1 MAAVLAVVREVMA
14 SLRLSLLFA
23 SLCIAGVAVAQPV
36 ESIDAVPPAIEP
48 MPARPFVGAAQH
60 RVPLTVPPFRGLEP
74 ALAITYGST
83 VGNGWLGVGMTLEG
97 LSTIERVSATL
108 GAPRGDATDLFL
120 LDGERLLPC
129 AVGSAAPS
137 CTSGGTHTTRR
148 ESFVRIAL
156 AGSTWTVTSPLG
168 VVSTYQTLAPP
179 VAVVTSRREPSG
191 NTVTYTY
198 AIAGG
203 VAYPATIAYNGTVI
217 TFLRAARTDVVT
229 AGLGA
234 SLRRMDQRL
243 VGIAIHTG
251 GVLDRAYGLS
261 YAATGAAGLS
271 LLAAV
276 REHGSDATVTAAGV
290 SGGTAL
296 PPTLLAYHADPPA
309 FSSAWYSGQIA
320 VPTGV
325 RILYDDVVIADVD
338 GDGRGDAIAVSAETS
353 GGTSVTGQLDVLVR
367 RGRADGTFEASSIRT
382 TSTANPYVEWHRH
395 LRVGDV
401 NGDNRADLVLVRA
414 ETTWGTSPTGLVEVQ
429 VALGTAT
436 GAFSVQARQW
446 LSNETYSG
454 EYQDV
459 MLADLDGDG
468 RRDLVLV
475 RLDHRGSGAYGSP
488 TALVALSTGTSFGAV
503 SKRTLVSLAD
513 GTTWGSMR
521 VHAGDVDG
529 DGRDDLVIVQRG
541 AALCSTGGSP
551 DRAWA
556 RTMRS
561 TGGGAFAAA
570 VTSTLTTGCADSYS
584 GDALVDLNA
593 DGRADLVGDYA
604 ATVTSGCSDCDSDL
618 KLVANL
624 GRGDGRF
631 EASVETTAW
640 TGSGVSIGRFTGV
653 FADVNG
659 DGLAD
664 RVGLR
669 ANSGDLNVHV
679 TYGRGDGR
687 FLTGY
692 PVLAGTAAP
701 TWWTNSG
708 QMTVADV
715 DGDGRFTPVA
725 SFSDNDEWHLIAS
738 LPSTRF
744 GTKLA
749 SATYPTGGR
758 VELTYAAST
767 AYPNGY
773 LPFAFPVLASS
784 RVLDGRGAVATT
796 SYSYTGGLYSRAER
810 RFFGFATSRI
820 TDPTGALR
828 DVAYTQHVADPDG
841 AIASEHERRSDGALM
856 RSTTTSYARSGNG
869 TTAPLVSLPARR
881 YQFDCDGDAVCK
893 SRSTGWTYSAYGAV
907 TREIEYGDDASD
919 TDNRTTVHTQVVN
932 PTAFITQL
940 DSTVDVVF
948 GAWATG
954 DVLGMPVAR
963 TQLAY
968 DGAADHT
975 VAPTRGLVTSL
986 GRWTSGQT
994 FVRQRWTYD
1003 ALGNPLTSTTPAG
1016 RTMTMTYD
1024 TRGQLVTRTN
1034 GLGHVETRRYDALG
1048 RTTELVDPNGGTT
1061 RLTYDALGR
1070 LVQRAT
1076 PDGGVASASFTS
1088 WGTPTAQYVTT
1099 AIADGTADGLWTR
1112 TYVDGLGRTVQV
1124 VAEGGIT
1131 TETRYDGRGRVIQ
1144 QSAPYLAGAT
1154 PLWTTT
1160 TYDALGRVVRVQRPD
1175 GAAESTSY
1183 ADWVRTVT
1191 DARGQVTITTYD
1203 GYQQEVRV
1211 VERGP
1216 TDQVTV
1222 IARDL
1227 LGQIYKTIDAAGN
1240 YYGTSYDALGRRL
1253 ASIDPNLG
1261 TWSYFYDGDGKLL
1274 RQTDARGL
1282 TISTEY
1288 DAIGRPTL
1296 RRLGVS
1302 TTLATFTYDQAAA
1315 GFANRGRLTSFTD
1328 ATGATRRDY
1337 DAMGRLRSEDK
1348 TIDGVTYQ
1356 LDWTYDQAGR
1366 VAAIDYPAVA
1376 GVRERVG
1383 FSYDAAGRPVGVGG
1397 YVTAASYDARG
1408 SLTGAV
1414 FGNSATLARSYS
1426 PSRGWVLG
1434 QSVTHAGVV
1443 VDHWTLTR
1451 DQVGNV
1457 TARTSAVDPLDAWQ
1471 YGYDA
1476 LGRLTTAD
1484 NVADNSL
1491 DQAFTYGVMGNRTSA
1506 RRGAVTS
1513 SYQYPAAGAA
1523 RPYAPSAI
1531 DGVAVRYDRNGNR
1544 LGIGAAPDAVYDA
1557 DNRLV
1562 SDGTTSYAYDAEGTR
1577 VRAGTTIFV
1586 RDLFEA
1592 TGAASWR
1599 YYYLGRERV
1608 ARRNQAGAVAYYHGD
1623 QVGTVRRL
1631 INNAGAV
1638 VATRRFGPF
1647 GDLLAS
1653 TGQADAFGLAGERRD
1668 PSGLY
1673 RMGARSMDPLHGLF
1687 TSPDPSDDPD
1697 PRRPQTLNR
1706 YAYAYNNPARIVDP
1720 TGFQGEDVNPPEPE
1734 VDEPSVDAYE
1744 PRILRST
1751 PEGLRWSWGN
1761 SVGGRPVVYDA
1772 PRLYSRSFYD
1782 QVERDG
1788 AINARWAFESQSGR
1802 LYASDNT
1809 FTRARAFESL
1819 DDARAYIDSQRAA
1832 AGDPASAVTN
1842 RAYRPR
1848 VDERPDLSGPQ
1859 YLESSDGQVYRYLD
1873 AGPGRAGTLEVID
1886 PSEVPPSVGIDQVLF
1901 IFRQELL
1908 S

>member
-1 MAAVLAVVREVMA
+1 MVPEVMA
-14 SLRLSLLFA
+14 SLRLSLVFA
-23 SLCIAGVAVAQPV
+23 SVCAAGVAAAQPV
-36 ESIDAVPPAIEP
+36 ESIDAVPPAIVP

-60 RVPLTVPPFRGLEP
+60 RIPLTVPPFRGLEP
-74 ALAITYGST
+74 ALAISYGSSA
-83 VGNGWLGVGMTLEG
+83 GNGWLGVGMTLEG
-97 LSTIERVSATL
+97 LSTIERVSDTL

-148 ESFVRIAL
+148 ETFVRIAL
-156 AGSTWTVTSPLG
+156 AGTTWTVTSPLG

-179 VAVVTSRREPSG
+179 VAVVTSRRDPSG

-198 AIAGG
+198 AVAGG

-217 TFLRAARTDVVT
+217 SFLRAARTDVVT
-229 AGLGA
+229 AGVGA
-234 SLRRMDQRL
+234 SLRRLDQRL
-243 VGIAIHTG
+243 IGIAIHTG
-251 GVLDRAYGLS
+251 GVLDRAYGLG
-261 YAATGAAGLS
+261 YGATGGAGLS
-271 LLAAV
+271 LLTAV
-276 REHGSDATVTAAGV
+276 REHGGDATVTAAGV

-296 PPTLLAYHADPPA
+296 PPTQLAYNADPPA
-309 FSSAWYSGQIA
+309 FTSAWYSGEIV
-320 VPTGV
+320 VPIGV
-325 RILYDDVVIADVD
+325 RILYDDVFIADVD
-338 GDGRGDAIAVSAETS
+338 GDGRGDAIAVSAEST
-353 GGTSVTGQLDVLVR
+353 GGTSVNGQLDVLVR
-367 RGRADGTFEASSIRT
+367 RGRADGTFEASSVRT
-382 TSTANPYVEWHRH
+382 TSTANRYVGWHDYV
-395 LRVGDV
+395 RVGDV

-414 ETTWGTSPTGLVEVQ
+414 ETTYGTSPTGLVEVQ
-429 VALGTAT
+429 LALGTAT
-436 GAFSVQARQW
+436 GQFSV
-446 LSNETYSG
+446 LSPVRLSSETYSG
-454 EYQDV
+454 EYHDV
-459 MLADLDGDG
+459 MLADVDGDG

-475 RLDHRGSGAYGSP
+475 RLDHRGNGAYGSP
-488 TALVALSTGTSFGAV
+488 TALVALSTGASFGAMT
-503 SKRTLVSLAD
+503 KRTLVSLAD

-529 DGRDDLVIVQRG
+529 DGKDDLVIVQRG

-570 VTSTLTTGCADSYS
+570 ITTTLTTSCADSYT

-604 ATVTSGCSDCDSDL
+604 ATVLGGCSDCDSDL

-631 EASVETTAW
+631 ETAVETTAW

-659 DGLAD
+659 DGLGD

-669 ANSGDLNVHV
+669 TNSGDLYVHV

-687 FLTGY
+687 FLTGS
-692 PVLAGTAAP
+692 PVLAGTTAP
-701 TWWTNSG
+701 TWWSSTG
-708 QMTVADV
+708 QMMVGDV

-725 SFSDNDEWHLIAS
+725 SFSDNDEWHLITS

-744 GTKLA
+744 GAKLA

-758 VELTYAAST
+758 VELTYVPST

-796 SYSYTGGLYSRAER
+796 GYSYTGGLYSHAER
-810 RFFGFATSRI
+810 RFFGFATARMVQP
-820 TDPTGALR
+820 DGAIR
-828 DVAYTQHVADPDG
+828 DLAYTQHVADPDG
-841 AIASEHERRSDGALM
+841 ALASEHERRSDGALL
-856 RSTTTSYARSGNG
+856 RYTTTSYARSGNG
-869 TTAPLVSLPARR
+869 TTAPLGSLPARR
-881 YQFDCDGDAVCK
+881 YQYECNGDLVCK
-893 SRSTGWTYSAYGAV
+893 SRSVGWAYSAYGAV
-907 TREIEYGDDASD
+907 TREIDHGDDASTND
-919 TDNRTTVHTQVVN
+919 DRTTVHTQVVN
-932 PTAFITQL
+932 PTAFITHL

-948 GAWATG
+948 GAWPTG
-954 DVLGMPVAR
+954 DVLGAPITR

-968 DGAADHT
+968 DGAATHT
-975 VAPTRGLVTSL
+975 VAPTRGHLTSL
-986 GRWTSGQT
+986 GRWTSGSS
-994 FVRQRWTYD
+994 FLVQRWTYD
-1003 ALGNPLTSTTPAG
+1003 AMGNPLTATTPAG
-1016 RTMTMTYD
+1016 RTMAMTYD
-1024 TRGQLVTRTN
+1024 ARGQLLTRTN
-1034 GLGHVETRRYDALG
+1034 ALGHVETRRYDALG

-1061 RLTYDALGR
+1061 RLTYDPLGR

-1088 WGTPTAQYVTT
+1088 WGAPTAQYVTT
-1099 AIADGTADGLWTR
+1099 TIADGTADGLWTR
-1112 TYVDGLGRTVQV
+1112 TYVDGLGRTVRV
-1124 VAEGGIT
+1124 LAEGGIT
-1131 TETRYDGRGRVIQ
+1131 TDTSYDGLGRVVQ
-1144 QSAPYLAGAT
+1144 QSAPYLTGAA
-1154 PLWTTT
+1154 PAWTTT
-1160 TYDALGRVVRVQRPD
+1160 SYDAIGRVVRVQRPD
-1175 GAAESTSY
+1175 GAAETTSY
-1183 ADWVRTVT
+1183 GDWTQTVT
-1191 DARGQVTITTYD
+1191 DPRGQVTITTYD
-1203 GYQQEVRV
+1203 GYQQEVQV
-1211 VERGP
+1211 IERGA
-1216 TDQVTV
+1216 TDQVTT

-1227 LGQIYKTIDAAGN
+1227 LGQVYKVIDAAGN
-1240 YYGTSYDALGRRL
+1240 YYGTSYDAVGRRV
-1253 ASIDPNLG
+1253 ASNDPNLG
-1261 TWSYFYDGDGKLL
+1261 GRTYFYDGDGRLL
-1274 RQTDARGL
+1274 RQTDARGV
-1282 TISTEY
+1282 TIAVEY
-1288 DAIGRPTL
+1288 DAIGRPTA
-1296 RRLGVS
+1296 RRLGVT
-1302 TTLATFTYDQAAA
+1302 TTLATFTYDQPTA
-1315 GFANRGRLTSFTD
+1315 GYANRGRLTSFTD
-1328 ATGATRRDY
+1328 ATGSTRRDY
-1337 DAMGRLRSEDK
+1337 DAVGRLRSEDK
-1348 TIDGVTYQ
+1348 TIAGVTYQ

-1366 VAAIDYPAVA
+1366 VAAIDYPAVG

-1383 FSYDAAGRPVGVGG
+1383 FTYDAAGRPVTVGG

-1414 FGNSATLARSYS
+1414 FGNTATLARSYS

-1443 VDHWTLTR
+1443 VDHWTVTR

-1476 LGRLTTAD
+1476 LGRLTSADNTAD
-1484 NVADNSL
+1484 NTL
-1491 DQAFTYGVMGNRTSA
+1491 DQVFTYGLMGNRTSA
-1506 RRGAVTS
+1506 RRGAVTT
-1513 SYQYPAAGAA
+1513 SYQYPATAAA

-1531 DGVAVRYDRNGNR
+1531 DGVAVRYDANGNR
-1544 LGIGAAPDAVYDA
+1544 LGIGAAPDAVYDSE
-1557 DNRLV
+1557 NRLV

-1577 VRAGTTIFV
+1577 VRAGSTIFV
-1586 RDLFEA
+1586 RDLLEV
-1592 TGAASWR
+1592 TGATSWR
-1599 YYYLGRERV
+1599 YYHLGRERV
-1608 ARRNQAGAVAYYHGD
+1608 ARRDQAGTVSYYHGD

-1647 GDLLAS
+1647 GELLAS
-1653 TGQADAFGLAGERRD
+1653 TGQADPFGLAGERRD

-1673 RMGARSMDPLHGLF
+1673 RMGARSMDPVHGLF

-1706 YAYAYNNPARIVDP
+1706 YAYAYNNPARVIDP
-1720 TGFQGEDVNPPEPE
+1720 TGFQGEGVDPAEPE
-1734 VDEPSVDAYE
+1734 APAPEEDDPYR

-1751 PEGLRWSWGN
+1751 PEGLRWSHGFTF
-1761 SVGGRPVVYDA
+1761 GGRPVVYEA

-1788 AINARWAFESQSGR
+1788 AINSRWAFESQTGR
-1802 LYASDNT
+1802 LFASENT
-1809 FTRARAFESL
+1809 FTHGRAFETL

-1832 AGDPASAVTN
+1832 AGDPTSPVTN

-1848 VDERPDLSGPQ
+1848 VDERLDLSGPQ
-1859 YLESSDGQVYRYLD
+1859 YLESSDGQLYRYLD
-1873 AGPGRAGTLEVID
+1873 GGPGRAGTLEVID
-1886 PSEVPPSVGIDQVLF
+1886 PSEVPPSVGIDQMLF